1 MLTHN
6 LGYPRIGSQREL
18 KRACENFWAGKID
31 KNELSSTGKSIRF
44 NNWKIQ
50 KEAGIDIIPC
60 NDFSFYDHVLDH
72 IVSFGAIP
80 LRFKHL
86 AENLEP
92 VDLYFALSRG
102 YQDHESDVKPMEM
115 TKWFDT
121 NYHYIVPEFEPNQQF
136 ILNNDVT
143 VNAFTEAKG
152 YGIVNPK
159 PVIIGPM
166 SFLKLGKP

>member
-31 KNELSSTGKSIRF
+31 KNKLFSIGQSIRF

-60 NDFSFYDHVLDH
+60 NDFSFYDQVLDH

-80 LRFKHL
+80 HRFRQL

-92 VDLYFALSRG
+92 LDLYFALCRG

-115 TKWFDT
+115 TK
-121 NYHYIVPEFEPNQQF
+121 
-136 ILNNDVT
+136 
-143 VNAFTEAKG
+143 
-152 YGIVNPK
+152 
-159 PVIIGPM
+159 
-166 SFLKLGKP
+166 